1 MVVKF
6 VEVFEATRVH
16 SNDSSRTFAL
26 REVFVN
32 PEQVVCVRSDVD
44 LPQRLQEGSP
54 PEGLDPRQEFSR
66 IYLNRGQSGL
76 DIIVVGRPAII
87 EKELKKSYKQILK
100 G

>member
-6 VEVFEATRVH
+6 VEVFESTKVH
-16 SNDSSRTFAL
+16 SNDINRTFSL

-44 LPQRLQEGSP
+44 VHQKLQEGYM

-66 IYLNRGQSGL
+66 IYLNRGQAGL
-76 DIIVVGRPAII
+76 DIIVVGKPSII
-87 EKELKKSYKQILK
+87 EKELKKNYKQVLK

>member
-1 MVVKF
+1 MIVKF
-6 VEVFEATRVH
+6 VEVFESTRVH
-16 SNDSSRTFAL
+16 SNESNRTFAL

-32 PEQVVCVRSDVD
+32 PEQVVCVRSDVE
-44 LPQRLQEGSP
+44 LQQRLQEGFLP
-54 PEGLDPRQEFSR
+54 DGLDPRQEFSK

-87 EKELKKSYKQILK
+87 EKELQKSYKQVLK

>member
-6 VEVFEATRVH
+6 VEVFESTKVH
-16 SNDSSRTFAL
+16 SNDTSRTFSL

-44 LPQRLQEGSP
+44 LSQKLHEGHLP
-54 PEGLDPRQEFSR
+54 DGLDPRQEFSR
-66 IYLNRGQSGL
+66 IYLNRGQAGL
-76 DIIVVGRPAII
+76 DIIVVGKPSIV
-87 EKELKKSYKQILK
+87 EKELKKSYKQVLK